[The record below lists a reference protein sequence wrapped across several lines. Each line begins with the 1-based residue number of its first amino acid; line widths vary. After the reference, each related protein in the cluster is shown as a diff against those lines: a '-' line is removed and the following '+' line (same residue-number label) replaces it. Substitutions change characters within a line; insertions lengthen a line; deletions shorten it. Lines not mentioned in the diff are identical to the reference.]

1 MYDLIQGMV
10 DCLNSGLIYSIPA
23 IGMVLTLRYASFPDL
38 TIEGSFALGAS
49 VAMIFAQS
57 NHTFVGIT
65 LAVFAGILAGL
76 VTAFVFLVAKT
87 DKLISG
93 IVGMVIAQSTALII
107 VGSTINVGLEKT
119 IFYYPS
125 IFDDYLK
132 NTLTSGGVLSIEIT
146 RLVLLIVIVFV
157 LMAMLARLAHKKFGI
172 AIRALANHADMLS
185 KLGYSRMFYY
195 ALILGVSNGIAAFG
209 GAIFANH
216 QKGYDNSFGLNVLV
230 IALVGILLG
239 EEIVKYFTRKKDL
252 TPRGQLLSP
261 IVGSIVYMGFV
272 TIIADI
278 TIVTGIAQSS
288 PNLRRLLTAI
298 FLALVLFIQRNKE
311 TSNAT

>member
-1 MYDLIQGMV
+1 MYDIVQGLV
-10 DCLNSGLIYSIPA
+10 DCLNSGLIYSLPA

-57 NHTFVGIT
+57 SHTSIGIT
-65 LAVFAGILAGL
+65 LAVFAGLLAGL

-93 IVGMVIAQSTALII
+93 IVGMVIAQSTALIL

-119 IFYYPS
+119 VFQYPS
-125 IFDDYLK
+125 MLDNKLK
-132 NTLTSGGVLSIEIT
+132 NIITSEGVLSIEIS
-146 RLVLLIVIVFV
+146 RLVLLLIIVILLLIILVYS
-157 LMAMLARLAHKKFGI
+157 AHKKYGI
-172 AIRALANHADMLS
+172 AIRALANHADMLP

-195 ALILGVSNGIAAFG
+195 ASILGISNGIAAFG

-216 QKGYDNSFGLNVLV
+216 QKGFDNSFGLNVIV

-239 EEIVKYFTRKKDL
+239 EEIVKYITKKKDL
-252 TPRGQLLSP
+252 SPRGQLVSP
-261 IVGSIVYMGFV
+261 VVGSVIYMGFV
-272 TIIADI
+272 TIIANI
-278 TIVTGIAQSS
+278 TIMTGIAQSS

-311 TSNAT
+311 VRNAT